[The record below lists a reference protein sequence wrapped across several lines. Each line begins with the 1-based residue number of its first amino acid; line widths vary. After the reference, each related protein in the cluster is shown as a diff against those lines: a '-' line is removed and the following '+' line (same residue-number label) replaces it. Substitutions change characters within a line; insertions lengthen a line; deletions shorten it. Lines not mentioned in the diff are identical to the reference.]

1 VVELAVATI
10 FKNEAEY
17 LREWL
22 EFHMLVGAERFYLYD
37 NGSDDGSLDV
47 LAPYL
52 ELESV
57 VVTSWLESPGQLGA
71 YSHCVNTYAD
81 DAFWIAFIDIDQFFY
96 APDGRDLR
104 VVLTD
109 FDRPDVGGI
118 AVNYAD
124 FGTSG
129 RVAPSK
135 RPVIESYLHRMA
147 DDGCVPLP
155 HLRRR
160 RLPGALGPPSYHP
173 LSAHVSSVVR
183 PARVR
188 SFASPHHANYRRGT
202 HAVTETGER
211 TSGPLTRRVSMTRLR
226 MNHYWTKS
234 VAECRQKFRRGRAD
248 TGATRTWPDEF
259 LLREA
264 AMHVLD
270 VTILPYAEP
279 LREALGVDGP
289 PVASLVA
296 EAVERMRT
304 WPSRLGAT
312 TLEVSGA
319 HPA

>member
-1 VVELAVATI
+1 MVELAVATI
-10 FKNEAEY
+10 IKNEADY

-22 EFHMLVGAERFYLYD
+22 EFHKLVGAERFFVYD

-47 LAPYL
+47 LAPYRK
-52 ELESV
+52 SGAV
-57 VVTSWLESPGQLGA
+57 VVTTWPESPGQLGA
-71 YSHCVNTYAD
+71 YSHCAKTYAD
-81 DAFWIAFIDIDQFFY
+81 DASWIAFIDIDQFFF
-96 APDGRDLR
+96 APDGQDLR
-104 VVLTD
+104 EVLAD
-109 FDRPDVGGI
+109 FDRPDVGGV

-124 FGTSG
+124 FGSSG
-129 RVAPSK
+129 RVVPSQ

-160 RLPGALGPPSYHP
+160 RLLGALKPPSYHP

-183 PARVR
+183 PARVK

-211 TSGPLTRRVSMTRLR
+211 TSGPLTRRVSMARLR

-234 VAECRQKFRRGRAD
+234 VEECRQKFRRGRAD
-248 TGATRTWPDEF
+248 TGVIRAWPDEF

-264 AMHVLD
+264 AMQVLD
-270 VTILPYAEP
+270 VTILRYAEQ
-279 LREALGVDGP
+279 LREALGIDGP

-296 EAVERMRT
+296 EAVERMRA
-304 WPSRLGAT
+304 WPSRLADST
-312 TLEVSGA
+312 VEVSGA